1 MALVVLLALA
11 AAASSVEAF
20 RLNPHSATR
29 LRAAAA
35 ALHAKNSKKKK
46 QDPDANDWY
55 EDPSSTSAEE
65 VFWTEMERR
74 LRNQAGV
81 SGSNEPSPIDMVSM
95 IGSTAASSEDSDASL
110 ASAMAAQSAASSSQT
125 TGGDESSYQNPIA
138 DKTSTEATLASYAPF
153 AVPDNFLYDD
163 EEEEMSQMMPQND
176 MSLWEGEE
184 PTLDE
189 ERAELDRQL
198 DELERELM
206 GDGIDGSVV
215 GGASPYFDPQIS
227 DEPWDR
233 YGDSKTVD
241 SDDQTTAF
249 HKELERR
256 IKLVSGGA
264 KELTLDYD
272 DDHPEEA
279 EQEAEEDEAEYVKS
293 LASIGMHSPR
303 LDNAAVNPKAE
314 AYFRREPDQLQ
325 GFDTMWVSSIDTPC
339 TENLFGIFSN
349 YGVQFADNFD
359 DWQEEDDD
367 QFRPIEDIAS
377 YKARKVFQV
386 TGLPCIASRTS
397 FEIEPIR
404 PEDMEKPV
412 GTTDKPA
419 TAKKMK
425 QNQSAKSPRVVSG
438 YAFNNIG
445 QHVDHMIQ
453 ALLPYSEPTRKTRFR
468 SVVCYYDGEME
479 LFEFGEL
486 DCDIYFSGSMR
497 TFIPMSS
504 AINSML
510 KSLELA
516 LDLTYQSW
524 LYSKANDST
533 AGGIYSEA
541 SIKLRDR
548 ILKEGRVLPNDIV
561 DVSSFMDAFVDVNL
575 MDECAKHLAERF
587 SKTKPSKILTIATT
601 GLVVAIPMAKYL
613 QVPLVYARKQ
623 RSVVMKDTFDAVY
636 NSKTSGKD
644 RQLLVSKDHIDED
657 DRVLIVDDFLS
668 SGASQEALLRIVSEA
683 GATPVGVGVLLE
695 KGYDAGRVS
704 LSGFGI
710 PVEAVVRIASV
721 EEGVIRVYE
730 EEGFE
735 KDASELNQR

>member
-1 MALVVLLALA
+1 MHCSTHSSSALTLI
-11 AAASSVEAF
+11 VE
-20 RLNPHSATR
+20 SAQR
-29 LRAAAA
+29 
-35 ALHAKNSKKKK
+35 
-46 QDPDANDWY
+46 
-55 EDPSSTSAEE
+55 
-65 VFWTEMERR
+65 RR
-74 LRNQAGV
+74 LRSQAGV

-95 IGSTAASSEDSDASL
+95 IGSAASSSEDSDASL

-125 TGGDESSYQNPIA
+125 TAGDESSFQTPIA
-138 DKTSTEATLASYAPF
+138 DKTSTEATLSSDAAF
-153 AVPDNFLYDD
+153 AVSDNFLYDD
-163 EEEEMSQMMPQND
+163 EEEEMMSQMMPQND

-206 GDGIDGSVV
+206 GDGVDGSVV

-256 IKLVSGGA
+256 IKMVSGGA

-303 LDNAAVNPKAE
+303 LDNAAVNPNAE

-359 DWQEEDDD
+359 DWQEDDDD
-367 QFRPIEDIAS
+367 QFRSIEDIAS

-404 PEDMEKPV
+404 PEDMDKP
-412 GTTDKPA
+412 GGTTTDKPA

-425 QNQSAKSPRVVSG
+425 QNQSTKSPRVVSG

-445 QHVDHMIQ
+445 SECLQTALTPSCELTRIITNIQ
-453 ALLPYSEPTRKTRFR
+453 STSIIWCRPCCLTPSPRERQDSVRLSATMMARWNYS
-468 SVVCYYDGEME
+468 
-479 LFEFGEL
+479 
-486 DCDIYFSGSMR
+486 
-497 TFIPMSS
+497 SS
-504 AINSML
+504 ANWIVI
-510 KSLELA
+510 
-516 LDLTYQSW
+516 
-524 LYSKANDST
+524 ST
-533 AGGIYSEA
+533 SRA
-541 SIKLRDR
+541 
-548 ILKEGRVLPNDIV
+548 P
-561 DVSSFMDAFVDVNL
+561 
-575 MDECAKHLAERF
+575 
-587 SKTKPSKILTIATT
+587 
-601 GLVVAIPMAKYL
+601 
-613 QVPLVYARKQ
+613 
-623 RSVVMKDTFDAVY
+623 
-636 NSKTSGKD
+636 
-644 RQLLVSKDHIDED
+644 
-657 DRVLIVDDFLS
+657 
-668 SGASQEALLRIVSEA
+668 
-683 GATPVGVGVLLE
+683 
-695 KGYDAGRVS
+695 
-704 LSGFGI
+704 
-710 PVEAVVRIASV
+710 
-721 EEGVIRVYE
+721 
-730 EEGFE
+730 
-735 KDASELNQR
+735 